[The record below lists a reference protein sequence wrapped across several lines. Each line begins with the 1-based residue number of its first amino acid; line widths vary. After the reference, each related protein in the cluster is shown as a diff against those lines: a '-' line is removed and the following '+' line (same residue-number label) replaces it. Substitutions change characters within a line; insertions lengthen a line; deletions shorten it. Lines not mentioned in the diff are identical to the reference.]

1 MQVCEHCGRER
12 DQFDR
17 CGNEVWNCPN
27 DCDFEKFVEKGR
39 NEEAAKSDEQIA
51 AEAEDMLNGL
61 LDQAEVKHT
70 HCWTSMADGSH
81 CPGKVERT
89 SDSQDGSYGHFCPV
103 CGHSLRYHPHYG
115 EGCPGDMA
123 LKG

>member
-1 MQVCEHCGRER
+1 MPVCEHCDKEL
-12 DQFDR
+12 DPFDKY
-17 CGNEVWNCPN
+17 GNEVWNCPK
-27 DCDFEKFVEKGR
+27 DCDFENAAKKVI
-39 NEEAAKSDEQIA
+39 NEEAAKSEAQKA
-51 AEAEDMLNGL
+51 AEDEDMVNGV
-61 LDQAEVKHT
+61 LDQAAVKQT
-70 HCWTSMADGSH
+70 HCWTPNADGSH

-89 SDSQDGSYGHFCPV
+89 FDVQDGPYGHFCPE